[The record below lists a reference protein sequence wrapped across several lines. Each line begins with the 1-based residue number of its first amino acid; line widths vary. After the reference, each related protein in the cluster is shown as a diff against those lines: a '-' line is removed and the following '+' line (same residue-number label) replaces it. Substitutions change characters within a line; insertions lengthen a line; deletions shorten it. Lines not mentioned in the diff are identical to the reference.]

1 MMRSRPGSRRIK
13 DAAHETLLFRRRA
26 LAGFAIIACCLAV
39 LLGRF
44 FYLQVVR
51 HDEFNARSD
60 ANRIKIRP
68 LPPAR
73 GLIYDRNG
81 VVLADNVP
89 QYRLELTPEQVE
101 DIPGTLERLRSV
113 IALDDEDIERFHEL
127 RRLKRRFDGVPV
139 RLQLD
144 ETEVASFAVQRHR
157 FPGVEVVPYLTR
169 SYPLR
174 DLLSHVVG
182 YVGRIDEGDRE
193 RLDPARY
200 AGFSHIGKTGI
211 ERQYEDVLL
220 GQPGYEQV
228 ETDAQGRA
236 LRVLRRVP
244 PRQGRHVRLT
254 IDARLQEA
262 TAKAFDGRPGAAVAI
277 DPRNGEVLALV
288 SLPGFDPNLFINGI
302 SRAQYQ
308 ALLDAVHRPLFNR
321 ALQGGYEPGSTAKPF
336 LGLAGLELG
345 LRTPHSTVF
354 STGQFRLEG
363 ASHVWRD
370 WKRGGHGRVN
380 LHEALAQSVNF
391 YFYQLAVDLGIDRLS
406 EYMSHFGFG
415 KPTGI
420 DLQGEASG
428 LLPSREWKQRVHN
441 KAWYPGETVIAG
453 IGQGYWIVTPLQLAS
468 ALATLASDGVRHVPH
483 LLLSTQAARDAPQLA
498 ARHASTPS
506 FVRDPANLRTV
517 RDGMVAVMHGP
528 TGTARAVGAGSP
540 YRIAGKSGTAQRYTR
555 RDASEYDEKRVAE
568 HLRHQALFVAFA
580 PAEAPRLAV
589 ALVVEHGSSG
599 SKAAAPVARAIL
611 DAHLLPPPAEPAASA
626 TAAPARARASR
637 PGTTP

>member
-1 MMRSRPGSRRIK
+1 MKVRPPLARRIK
-13 DAAHETLLFRRRA
+13 DAGLEAALFRRRA

-39 LLGRF
+39 LLARF
-44 FYLQVVR
+44 YWLQVLQ
-51 HDEFNARSD
+51 HDEFSARSD

-89 QYRLELTPEQVE
+89 QYRLELTPEQAGDVA
-101 DIPGTLERLRSV
+101 DTLARLQRV
-113 IALDDEDIERFHEL
+113 IALSPEDIERFNEV

-139 RLQLD
+139 RLQLS
-144 ETEVASFAVQRHR
+144 EAEVAHFAVHRHQ

-169 SYPLR
+169 SYPQKE
-174 DLLSHVVG
+174 LLSHVVG

-220 GQPGYEQV
+220 GEPGYEQV

-236 LRVLRRVP
+236 LRVLHRVP
-244 PRQGRHVRLT
+244 PKQGRHVRLT

-262 TAKAFDGRPGAAVAI
+262 AVAAFDGRPGAAVAI

-288 SLPGFDPNLFINGI
+288 SLPGFDPNLFVNGI
-302 SRAQYQ
+302 SRRDYK
-308 ALLDAVHRPLFNR
+308 ALLDASYRPLFNR
-321 ALQGGYEPGSTAKPF
+321 ALQGGYEPGSTVKPF

-345 LRTPHSTVF
+345 LRTPEWTIL
-354 STGQFRLEG
+354 STGKFRLEG
-363 ASHVWRD
+363 ASHVWHD
-370 WKRGGHGRVN
+370 WKVGGHGRVD
-380 LHEALAQSVNF
+380 LREAIAQSVNI
-391 YFYQLAVDLGIDRLS
+391 YFYQLAVDLGIDRMG
-406 EYMSHFGFG
+406 EYMTKFGFG
-415 KPTGI
+415 RPTGI

-428 LLPSREWKQRVHN
+428 LIPSREWKQRVHR
-441 KAWYPGETVIAG
+441 KPWYPGETVIAG
-453 IGQGYWIVTPLQLAS
+453 IGQGYWIATPLQLAS
-468 ALATLASDGVRHVPH
+468 ALATLAQGGVRHTPH
-483 LLLSTQAARDAPQLA
+483 LLLATQPPLE
-498 ARHASTPS
+498 TPPAHEVVPT
-506 FVRDPANLRTV
+506 FVKNPGNLDVV
-517 RDGMVAVMHGP
+517 REGMVAVMHGP
-528 TGTARAVGAGSP
+528 TGTARAHGAGAR
-540 YRIAGKSGTAQRYTR
+540 YAIAGKSGTAQRYTR
-555 RDASEYDEKRVAE
+555 KDGGEYDEKRVAE

-580 PAEAPRLAV
+580 PAEAPRIAV

-611 DAHLLPPPAEPAASA
+611 DAYLLGGQAGGADASA
-626 TAAPARARASR
+626 DGGAP
-637 PGTTP
+637 

>member
-1 MMRSRPGSRRIK
+1 MKARPPLSRRIK
-13 DAAHETLLFRRRA
+13 DAASETALFRRRA
-26 LAGFAIIACCLAV
+26 LTGFAIITVCLAV

-44 FYLQVVR
+44 FQLQVSR
-51 HDEFNARSD
+51 HDEFSARSD

-73 GLIYDRNG
+73 GLIFDRNG

-101 DIPGTLERLRSV
+101 DIDDTLRRLREV
-113 IALDDEDIERFHEL
+113 IPLGAEDIERFNEL

-139 RLQLD
+139 RLHLS
-144 ETEVASFAVQRHR
+144 ESEVAHFAVHRHR

-169 SYPLR
+169 SYPQR
-174 DLLSHVVG
+174 ELLAHVVG

-220 GQPGYEQV
+220 GEPGYEQV
-228 ETDAQGRA
+228 ETDAAGRA
-236 LRVLRRVP
+236 LRVLHRVP
-244 PRQGRHVRLT
+244 PKQGRHVRLAL
-254 IDARLQEA
+254 DVKLQEA
-262 TAKAFDGRPGAAVAI
+262 AVAAFEGRPGAAVAI

-288 SLPGFDPNLFINGI
+288 SLPGFDPNLFVNGI
-302 SRAQYQ
+302 SRRDYK
-308 ALLDAVHRPLFNR
+308 ALLEADYRPLFNK
-321 ALQGGYEPGSTAKPF
+321 ALQGGYEPGSTVKPF

-345 LRTPHSTVF
+345 LRTPTSTVN

-370 WKRGGHGRVN
+370 WKRGGHGRVD
-380 LHEALAQSVNF
+380 LHEAIAQSVNF
-391 YFYQLAVDLGIDRLS
+391 YFYQLAVDLGIDRMN
-406 EYMSHFGFG
+406 EYMSRFGFG
-415 KPTGI
+415 RRTGI

-428 LLPSREWKQRVHN
+428 LLPSREWKQRVHRT
-441 KAWYPGETVIAG
+441 AWYPGETVIAG
-453 IGQGYWIVTPLQLAS
+453 IGQGYWISTPLQLAS
-468 ALATLASDGVRHVPH
+468 ALATLASGGVRHVPH
-483 LLLSTQAARDAPQLA
+483 LLLATQASREGQLLAPEIE
-498 ARHASTPS
+498 SVPS
-506 FVRDPANLRTV
+506 FVRDPSHVAV
-517 RDGMVAVMHGP
+517 VHAGMVAVMHGP
-528 TGTARAVGAGSP
+528 TGTARAAGAGSP

-555 RDASEYDEKRVAE
+555 KDASEYDEKKVAE

-580 PAEAPRLAV
+580 PAEAPRIAV
-589 ALVVEHGSSG
+589 AVVVEHGSSG

-611 DAHLLPPPAEPAASA
+611 DAHLLREEPA
-626 TAAPARARASR
+626 P
-637 PGTTP
+637 

>member
-1 MMRSRPGSRRIK
+1 MMRSRPALSRRIK

-26 LAGFAIIACCLAV
+26 LAGFAIIAVCLAV

-44 FYLQVVR
+44 FDLQVLR

-60 ANRIKIRP
+60 ANRIKLRP

-89 QYRLELTPEQVE
+89 QYRLELTPEQVD
-101 DIPGTLERLRSV
+101 DIDDTLSRLRSV
-113 IALDDEDIERFHEL
+113 IALTDEDLERFREL

-139 RLQLD
+139 RLQLN
-144 ETEVASFAVQRHR
+144 ETEVASFAVQRHL
-157 FPGVEVVPYLTR
+157 FPGVDVVPYLTR
-169 SYPLR
+169 SYPQR
-174 DLLSHVVG
+174 ELLSHVVG

-236 LRVLRRVP
+236 LRVLHRVP

-262 TAKAFDGRPGAAVAI
+262 TVKAFEGRPGAAVAI

-302 SRAQYQ
+302 SRTQYA
-308 ALLDAVHRPLFNR
+308 ALLNAVYRPLFNR

-345 LRTPHSTVF
+345 VRTADSTVM

-391 YFYQLAVDLGIDRLS
+391 YFYQLAVDLGIDRLTA
-406 EYMSHFGFG
+406 YMSRFGFG
-415 KPTGI
+415 RPTGI

-441 KAWYPGETVIAG
+441 KPWYPGETVIAG
-453 IGQGYWIVTPLQLAS
+453 IGQGFWIATPLQLAS

-483 LLLSTQAARDAPQLA
+483 LLLATQTAREPPELAEPSAA
-498 ARHASTPS
+498 TPS
-506 FVRDPANLRTV
+506 FVRDPANLATV

-528 TGTARAVGAGSP
+528 TGTARAVGAGST

-555 RDASEYDEKRVAE
+555 KDAREYDEKRVAE
-568 HLRHQALFVAFA
+568 HLRHQALFVAYA

-589 ALVVEHGSSG
+589 AIVVEHGSSG

-611 DAHLLPPPAEPAASA
+611 DAYLLPPQ
-626 TAAPARARASR
+626 APA
-637 PGTTP
+637 P